1 MANAEF
7 TRRYGVPAPGAP
19 KGNYPVT
26 SSDMIQGGLHE
37 VANET
42 EMTKILPQF
51 RRLGM
56 EVNVLSTKKK
66 YRLMTNPDTEYTVL
80 SDWKYI
86 PDAISN
92 EELNKLVTDSELDS
106 VILKLQNNLKN
117 NYASKDYLN
126 QKYLTA
132 EKMAKYY
139 QSIDGMKNYLTTEN
153 LQNVIVTLSKTV
165 SRVLPLDVI
174 RVSQG
179 TPIAAIT
186 LPTSVVVYYQD
197 SSYNIVPVNWNWQ
210 VYDEELVGYQTIE
223 GKIFL
228 PDYVDISVNPNVQRV
243 QQVIQVIARDEE
255 IIEAIR
261 YSDIAGYEE
270 LDTILVDIGT
280 EVRSLK
286 LPSQVSV
293 KLVNEEGV
301 TSFKTMDIMWDY
313 SQFDYDNLNHG
324 VEIPGDIIIL
334 EDDHIT
340 NLLKIRPK
348 VVVKT
353 MSTNIPPTYQYKR
366 AAILD
371 AGTAHI
377 ESDVVNRINHV
388 YTQDFYGCG
397 NDVSQR
403 IVDIRFMG
411 LLNKNGVNITPQ
423 ITDKYP
429 EGIRMPVLTS
439 SDEDVQSFL
448 DVIKSFN
455 KDLGYHLEYEIPG
468 GPYNPRVL
476 LDDETH
482 RISFGSAP
490 MHSCSFIIRRSSTV
504 NLPYPDIC

>member
-7 TRRYGVPAPGAP
+7 TRRYGVPAPGTP

-37 VANET
+37 VSNET

-66 YRLMTNPDTEYTVL
+66 YRLMNNPDSDYTVL

-92 EELNKLVTDSELDS
+92 EELNKLVTDSELES

-126 QKYLTA
+126 QKYLNA
-132 EKMAKYY
+132 DKLAKYY
-139 QSIDGMKNYLTTEN
+139 QSIDGMRNYVTTEN
-153 LQNVIVTLSKTV
+153 LQNVVVALSKSV

-179 TPIAAIT
+179 TTIASIT
-186 LPTSVVVYYQD
+186 LPTSVTVYYQD
-197 SSYNIVPVNWNWQ
+197 GNYNIVPVNWNWST
-210 VYDEELVGYQTIE
+210 YNEELVGYQVIE
-223 GKIFL
+223 GKLFL
-228 PDYVDISVNPNVQRV
+228 PDYVDITTNPNVQRV
-243 QQVIQVIARDEE
+243 QQIIQVIARDEE
-255 IIEAIR
+255 IVDVIR
-261 YSDIAGYEE
+261 YKDIAGFEP
-270 LDTILVDIGT
+270 LDTIMVDIGT
-280 EVRSLK
+280 AVRSLY
-286 LPSQVSV
+286 LPNKVDV
-293 KLVNEEGV
+293 KLVDEDGT
-301 TSFKTMDIMWDY
+301 TSYKQMDVMWDY
-313 SQFDYDNLNHG
+313 SQFDYDSMVHG
-324 VEIPGDIIIL
+324 VEIPGDVIIL
-334 EDDHIT
+334 EEDHIT
-340 NLLKIRPK
+340 NLLNLRPK

-353 MSTNIPPTYQYKR
+353 LSTNIQPNFQYKR
-366 AAILD
+366 AAVLD
-371 AGTAHI
+371 AGKAFI

-411 LLNKNGVNITPQ
+411 LLNKNGVNMTPQ
-423 ITDKYP
+423 IVDRYP

-439 SDEDVQSFL
+439 PDEDVEAFL

-455 KDLGYHLEYEIPG
+455 EILGYRLEYEIPG
-468 GPYNPRVL
+468 GPTNPRVL

-482 RISFGSAP
+482 RISFGSVP
-490 MHSCSFIIRRSSTV
+490 MHTCSFIIRRSSTV